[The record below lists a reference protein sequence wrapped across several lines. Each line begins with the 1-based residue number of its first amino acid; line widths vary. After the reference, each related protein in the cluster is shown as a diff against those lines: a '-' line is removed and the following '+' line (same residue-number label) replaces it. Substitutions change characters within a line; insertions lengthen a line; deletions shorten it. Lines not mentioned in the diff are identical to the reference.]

1 MWATKKKVYNLR
13 GGCVYIKCK
22 TDIGKARELNEDY
35 VIMLRSNSYAL
46 VAVADGMGGHN
57 AGEVAS
63 KLASLALRDFVFN
76 NFNKYNDKTEL
87 IRDAMLE
94 ANLRVYEKSKDA
106 NQLSGMGTTLT
117 CCLMVFDKAY
127 IGHVGDSRAY
137 LINKDGI
144 RKLTED
150 HSFVQQLV
158 KNGTITEIEA
168 ENHPKKNLITRA
180 IGLER
185 NVIVDVIVVDF
196 NKDDLILLCT
206 DGLTSYLSKE
216 EIFEIVNDKKED
228 AVEMLIEIANDRGGS
243 DNISVVIARK
253 EDGR

>member
-1 MWATKKKVYNLR
+1 M
-13 GGCVYIKCK
+13 YIKCK

-35 VIMLRSNSYAL
+35 VIMLKSNNYAL
-46 VAVADGMGGHN
+46 IAVADGMGGHN

-63 KLASLALRDFVFN
+63 KIASLSLRDFVFN
-76 NFNKYNDKTEL
+76 NYNKYYDKSEL

-117 CCLMVFDKAY
+117 CCLMVLDKAF

-137 LINKDGI
+137 LINKEGI
-144 RKLTED
+144 KKLTED

-158 KNGTITEIEA
+158 KNGTITELEA

-180 IGLER
+180 IGLEK
-185 NVIVDVIVVDF
+185 NVVIDIIEVDF
-196 NKDDLILLCT
+196 KKDDLILLCT
-206 DGLTSYLSKE
+206 DGLTTYLTKE

-228 AVEMLIEIANDRGGS
+228 AVETLIEIANDRGGS